1 MFVACFRSL
10 PNPSSFRAQ
19 TSSHKHVNN
28 TTTTFPTST
37 TGAFGLD
44 PQCGPGCTGSSS
56 CTQGRRGS
64 SSPSS
69 AREATYQPYPFS
81 TSWNL
86 SNRFVYLGIPQAVFD
101 WRPNRPGPKMSVFLL
116 TTVTL
121 TGAYVYDRRECKRI
135 QQEYIDKVKWMSEE
149 TMASEQNARKLK
161 VYGARVPD
169 DGELERSTKWFK
181 RYMRVSTVPMICV
194 VGGGFI
200 LTSPCSLALGD
211 LAPPQPILLASGT
224 DYIIKTG
231 TNPGGLGRTLLAEIR
246 ARRITE
252 ASKDPSIA
260 SAKASTSHV
269 ATTNSAQANVELVL
283 SAKEEQERLHE
294 KEGGIIL
301 LGRSALKE
309 YLWAL
314 KKGYNETI
322 DLRKEA
328 RLEGLGLGS
337 NERRKDGRWEREEEL
352 MVRELEEEDA
362 KNPLGGPFDDVKTPE
377 GLESVNDSEAQ
388 SPPSPTLGSLSY
400 TPYSAIGI
408 THNPSNQTK
417 PSLEPSADE
426 TPLLLPPPT
435 TIPEQPPLLFVPFS
449 YAFGIQKWPSK
460 LYHFFNHR
468 SDVRQGGEYAL
479 AAIWAQTR
487 PFHAPPTSPQPEAL
501 LNDEIVAAIRRG
513 ELHES
518 VIEDAKALTGSPDL
532 DFLAETDETAL
543 HFRRSYRKLPGA
555 HEFAKRTYYK
565 DDLPP
570 KLKTAREISS
580 GERAFTKAEQ
590 KYPPKRESELRKER
604 LDKELRWRRE
614 LEGWAVVRSG
624 SGVAWDEEKWGVGQ
638 GVETPF
644 KVFELL
650 GEGAKRELSRKAQ
663 EWDEQKRRKEEAR
676 EEWFR
681 MNPTTEGKDDR

>member
-1 MFVACFRSL
+1 MSTPPPPPPPPAPSGST
-10 PNPSSFRAQ
+10 PNVVPA
-19 TSSHKHVNN
+19 V
-28 TTTTFPTST
+28 P
-37 TGAFGLD
+37 
-44 PQCGPGCTGSSS
+44 
-56 CTQGRRGS
+56 
-64 SSPSS
+64 
-69 AREATYQPYPFS
+69 EATPVPAAAS
-81 TSWNL
+81 APAPKVAATPRVLPPPVKRPTNP
-86 SNRFVYLGIPQAVFD
+86 FVYLGIPQAVFD
-101 WRPNRPGPKMSVFLL
+101 WRPKRPGPKMSVFLL

-121 TGAYVYDRRECKRI
+121 TGAYIYDRRECKRI

-149 TMASEQNARKLK
+149 TMGSEQNARKLK

-181 RYMRVSTVPMICV
+181 RYMR
-194 VGGGFI
+194 
-200 LTSPCSLALGD
+200 
-211 LAPPQPILLASGT
+211 PILVASGT

-260 SAKASTSHV
+260 SAKASTSNV
-269 ATTNSAQANVELVL
+269 STTNSAQENVELVL

-309 YLWAL
+309 YLWAM
-314 KKGYNETI
+314 KKGYSEAI

-337 NERRKDGRWEREEEL
+337 SERRKDGRWEREEEL
-352 MVRELEEEDA
+352 MIRELEEEDA
-362 KNPLGGPFDDVKTPE
+362 KNPLGGPFDDVKIPK
-377 GLESVNDSEAQ
+377 GLNSVNASEAQ
-388 SPPSPTLGSLSY
+388 STTSAPGLDSLSY

-408 THNPSNQTK
+408 TPNTSSKTK
-417 PSLEPSADE
+417 PSLEPTDHE
-426 TPLLLPPPT
+426 TPLILPPPS
-435 TIPEQPPLLFVPFS
+435 TIPEQPPLLLVPFS

-468 SDVRQGGEYAL
+468 SDVRRGGEYAL

-487 PFHAPPTSPQPEAL
+487 PFHAPPTALQPEAL
-501 LNDEIVAAIRRG
+501 LNDETVAAIRRG
-513 ELHES
+513 EQHES

-532 DFLAETDETAL
+532 DFLAETDEMAL
-543 HFRRSYRKLPGA
+543 QFRRSYRKLPTA
-555 HEFAKRTYYK
+555 HEFAKRSYYK

-570 KLKTAREISS
+570 KLKTAREINS
-580 GERAFTKAEQ
+580 GERSFTKAEE
-590 KYPPKRESELRKER
+590 KYPPKMESELRKER

-624 SGVAWDEEKWGVGQ
+624 SGIAWDEERWGVGQ
-638 GVETPF
+638 GAETPF

-650 GEGAKRELSRKAQ
+650 GEGAKKELSRKAQ
-663 EWDEQKRRKEEAR
+663 EWKQEKRRKEEAR

-681 MNPTTEGKDDR
+681 MNPTTEGKDD